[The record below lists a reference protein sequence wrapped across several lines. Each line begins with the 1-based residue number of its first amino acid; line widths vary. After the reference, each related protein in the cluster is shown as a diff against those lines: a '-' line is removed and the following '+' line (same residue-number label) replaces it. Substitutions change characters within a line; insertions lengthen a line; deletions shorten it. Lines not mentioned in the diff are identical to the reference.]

1 MKYIIEVYV
10 EDIYGFK
17 IAKEEDKFVTGITA
31 LKSKVVDEDKFFR
44 ILYEQALR
52 HGISYLQAYIRKMNY
67 PYIVE
72 PIVVGEAEPK
82 IIGVRIISYTVISST
97 VVDNLIDILQQ
108 GIGKYLE
115 IIVTS

>member
-72 PIVVGEAEPK
+72 PIFAPGNEAKIVG
-82 IIGVRIISYTVISST
+82 IRIISYTVISST
-97 VVDNLIDILQQ
+97 VVDNLLDVLQQ
-108 GIGKYLE
+108 GIGRYLE
-115 IIVTS
+115 LIVTS

>member
-1 MKYIIEVYV
+1 MKYVVEIYL

-17 IAKEEDKFVTGITA
+17 IVREEDKFISVITA
-31 LKSKVVDEDKFFR
+31 LKSKVVDEDKFYR

-72 PIVVGEAEPK
+72 PIIVGESEPK
-82 IIGVRIISYTVISST
+82 IIGVRIISYTAISST

-115 IIVTS
+115 VIVTT